1 MLQLADKFF
10 FIFYKQVKKYQTEE
24 RSKEI
29 ASFLVSIYLTI
40 VFLIIYFL
48 FRDVI
53 RIPLLDRVSN
63 KYVAIGIP
71 ILNYF
76 ICLLYFS
83 YHKKYEKI
91 DAKFS
96 VTDRKKI
103 KNLLLA
109 FSICVFVVLI
119 LVAVLAKLI

>member
-96 VTDRKKI
+96 VTDGKK
-103 KNLLLA
+103 
-109 FSICVFVVLI
+109 
-119 LVAVLAKLI
+119 